1 MFKFESLPERYQQ
14 QLIEDAKTYLKKKLG
29 NDGYKAKLK
38 LCMDLT
44 ALEEAYTN
52 KHLAVLAD
60 QFKRKELALAP
71 KDFIR
76 NPALFPRVGI
86 CALQHYDPFGL
97 RQPSDATLKERS
109 DTIKSLYRHLYPD
122 DSDYEKIFQEDA
134 PYYPWMLNHSDAI
147 VKWILQP
154 DEGGEC
160 SGLPFAECTSRNYP
174 KRRSIVLM
182 FCRAMG
188 MDEFDEL
195 HRKLEPQLTHHSP
208 VELIGKKVK
217 KKAQPES
224 KIKPLSPEV
233 QQQLLDLCNES
244 YDRFMDYWED
254 NCCDLPRPEF
264 IGNLPRFERLMSD
277 YRAGRLSST
286 DTKQIR
292 NWIHDLVE
300 SAKTYIVFASLGY
313 TEEHLRPWRNDVA
326 NFRFN
331 CDTRAD
337 DESYIDCTDS
347 GVVMYTPCANKTGHE
362 QQKVCEGTDTKLYRL
377 LTIWRDVMAI
387 LQQDDMNPMLFC
399 MTDKTK
405 VWIDESEQKGAKK
418 EIGSVWNGLSN
429 WRKRLLDRY
438 GIEVPKY
445 HTGCNAARH
454 TSATNDSGENA
465 KLSPKRRREAEE
477 AQAQERGH
485 SAATAAQVYDNSD
498 QVEPEPN
505 DVAQALVGLA
515 NQGSDE
521 FANEEGFLDDDA
533 LANIDLDK
541 IEARSPSPVQTRSKR
556 ARKN

>member
-1 MFKFESLPERYQQ
+1 MFKFESLAERYQQ
-14 QLIEDAKTYLKKKLG
+14 QLIEDAKTYLKKQLG

-38 LCMDLT
+38 LCIDLT

-154 DEGGEC
+154 DEGGDC

-182 FCRAMG
+182 VCKAMG

-195 HRKLEPQLTHHSP
+195 FQKLEPQLTHHSP
-208 VELIGKKVK
+208 VDLIGKRPVK
-217 KKAQPES
+217 RKPQHVS
-224 KIKPLSPEV
+224 KIKALSPEV

-244 YDRFMDYWED
+244 YEEFMGYWED
-254 NCCDLPRPEF
+254 NCSNC
-264 IGNLPRFERLMSD
+264 FERLMSD
-277 YRAGRLSST
+277 YRAGRLNSENKNDVWDMIQT
-286 DTKQIR
+286 
-292 NWIHDLVE
+292 LVE
-300 SAKTYIVFASLGY
+300 AGKIYIVFASLGY
-313 TEEHLRPWRNDVA
+313 TEEHLRPWRNDIA
-326 NFRFN
+326 KFRFK
-331 CDTRAD
+331 CDTLAD

-347 GVVMYTPCANKTGHE
+347 SVVMYTPHANKTGHE
-362 QQKVCEGTDTKLYRL
+362 QEKVCEGTDTKLYRL
-377 LTIWRDVMAI
+377 LTIWRKVMAI
-387 LQQDDMNPMLFC
+387 LQNDKDPMLFC
-399 MTDKTK
+399 MSDKTK
-405 VWIDESEQKGAKK
+405 VWIDESEQKGEKK

-454 TSATNDSGENA
+454 TSVTNDAAENV
-465 KLSPKRRREAEE
+465 KLPPKRRRETEE
-477 AQAQERGH
+477 AQARERGH
-485 SAATAAQVYDNSD
+485 SAATAAQVYDDSD
-498 QVEPEPN
+498 SLADAPEPN
-505 DVAQALVGLA
+505 DAAQALVGLA
-515 NQGSDE
+515 NQPDE

-533 LANIDLDK
+533 LANIDMDE